1 MTDIEVGE
9 SSAAR
14 RLAQAAQL
22 GELRL
27 APPLAIDD
35 LASFEESHGIELPSE
50 YRWFMT
56 RLGNGGEG
64 PPYYGV
70 EPLSDR
76 LIEAINGGDPD
87 ANRSRRLAEPFPAR
101 ATTQSD
107 PDEDREFDWAAYE
120 AGRLLLGTDGCAIL
134 WVLVV
139 SGRARGQVW
148 RLEDDTALPAEPP
161 GFLDWYVAWLDDRP
175 PPEPHDPTPIAL
187 RSQEGA
193 AGPPSDTWKAY
204 ALGGWWSRVFATVLD
219 IVASSVVCAVLI
231 GIAAALQAAGAPE
244 AAYVPFSASGV
255 LSLWL
260 VPAITMAMTNGQSP
274 GKMAAHLR
282 VVRTNGKTTSL
293 PWSIL
298 REWPVK
304 AILFLLIPFLDYL
317 WPLWDRENR
326 ALHDMVMGSRV
337 LRTDITPGVQ
347 VLPQPAS

>member
-14 RLAQAAQL
+14 RLAQAART

-35 LASFEESHGIELPSE
+35 LASFEQSHGIELPSE
-50 YRWFMT
+50 YRWFVT

-76 LIEAINGGDPD
+76 LIEATSVGDPD
-87 ANRSRRLAEPFPAR
+87 TNRNHRLAEPFPAR

-107 PDEDREFDWAAYE
+107 LDEDHELDWAAYE

-139 SGRARGQVW
+139 SGHARGQVW
-148 RLEDDTALPAEPP
+148 RLEDDTALPAEPS
-161 GFLDWYVAWLDDRP
+161 GLLDWYLAWLDDRP
-175 PPEPHDPTPIAL
+175 PPKPHDPTPIAL
-187 RSQEGA
+187 RSETGSA
-193 AGPPSDTWKAY
+193 AVLPFDTWKGN
-204 ALGGWWSRVFATVLD
+204 ALGGWWSRVFATMLD
-219 IVASSVVCAVLI
+219 IVASSFVCAVLL
-231 GIAAALQAAGAPE
+231 GIAAALQAAGAPK
-244 AAYVPFSASGV
+244 AAYIPFSASGF

-260 VPAITMAMTNGQSP
+260 LPAITMVVTNGQSP
-274 GKMAAHLR
+274 GKMATHLR
-282 VVRTNGKTTSL
+282 VVRTNGKPTNL

-304 AILFLLIPFLDYL
+304 AILFVLIPFLDYL

-326 ALHDMVMGSRV
+326 ALHDMAVRSRV
-337 LRTDITPGVQ
+337 VRTDITPRELG
-347 VLPQPAS
+347 